1 MVWLKGLLNDIV
13 EYDGIPVIQ
22 IDNEAAIKLSQ
33 NPEYHRRM
41 KHIRIRHFFVREK
54 VTEDEIAI
62 KSVSIELQVAD
73 ALTKPLLG
81 TRLKLLMNKMGL
93 E

>member
-1 MVWLKGLLNDIV
+1 VIWLKRLLNDIV

-33 NPEYHRRM
+33 NPEYHRRTT
-41 KHIRIRHFFVREK
+41 HIRIRHFFVREK
-54 VTEDEIAI
+54 VTKGEIGV
-62 KSVSIELQVAD
+62 KSVSTELQVAD

-81 TRLKLLMNKMGL
+81 ARLKLLMNKMGL

>member
-1 MVWLKGLLNDIV
+1 VVWLKRLLNEIV

-33 NPEYHRRM
+33 NPEYHRRTM
-41 KHIRIRHFFVREK
+41 HIRIRHFFVREK
-54 VTEDEIAI
+54 VTEGEIGV
-62 KSVSIELQVAD
+62 KSVSTELQVAD
-73 ALTKPLLG
+73 ELTKPLLG
-81 TRLKLLMNKMGL
+81 ARLKLLMNKMGL